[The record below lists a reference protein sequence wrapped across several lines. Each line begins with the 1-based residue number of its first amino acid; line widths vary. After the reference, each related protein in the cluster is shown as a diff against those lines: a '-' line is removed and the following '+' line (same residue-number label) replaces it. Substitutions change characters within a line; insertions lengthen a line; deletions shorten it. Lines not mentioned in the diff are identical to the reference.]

1 MTLLPQTAQPLKH
14 VLWGVQVNKGLLIS
28 NTLLLDLLLTSDD
41 EDMYADVNKTS
52 KNTIICYVFMV
63 VTTEVHAKY
72 TSFLWPPYVIAQTII
87 FSCCGFYLLSI
98 FYLFFLAKSQRS
110 EIGCLPY
117 FDTWCGPSANL
128 ECRSETCCARL
139 AENT

>member
-28 NTLLLDLLLTSDD
+28 NPHLLDLSLTSDD

-52 KNTIICYVFMV
+52 KKTIICYVFMV

-72 TSFLWPPYVIAQTII
+72 TSFLWPPYVIAQAII
-87 FSCCGFYLLSI
+87 FSRCGFYLLSI
-98 FYLFFLAKSQRS
+98 FYLFFS
-110 EIGCLPY
+110 P
-117 FDTWCGPSANL
+117 NL
-128 ECRSETCCARL
+128 SGRRL
-139 AENT
+139 DVYRTSTRGVAAVALVRI